1 MCWFITF
8 TVTPFSTI
16 FLMLSARILSTIGMP
31 LGISS
36 LLFLYF
42 HLTGS
47 HQISQSEMR
56 FYCVSHTEQQKN
68 NNNWWQLKYILYFI
82 YHKNSSNSVHSHHL
96 KSVCRFTFLNSSQWM
111 RAFIQK
117 HWFLVPRVEEKE
129 IGPFEYAEQFSEIS
143 IHTYVYL
150 NQHQRFILPQFKQ
163 QCTFFSL
170 DLFSF
175 RISFEFFSLVI
186 CFLLFWMEIEQ
197 NWKW

>member
-96 KSVCRFTFLNSSQWM
+96 KNNTSS
-111 RAFIQK
+111 
-117 HWFLVPRVEEKE
+117 E
-129 IGPFEYAEQFSEIS
+129 IGLSVHIFKFFTVNARFHSETLIFSAQSWRKRNWAIWIRRTIQRNKYSHVCLFESTSAVHIAT
-143 IHTYVYL
+143 I
-150 NQHQRFILPQFKQ
+150 
-163 QCTFFSL
+163 
-170 DLFSF
+170 
-175 RISFEFFSLVI
+175 
-186 CFLLFWMEIEQ
+186 
-197 NWKW
+197 